1 MYKIMAMDEKKRIER
16 LIEGVRRQLRHFN
29 IPYVTEVSEKTKDP
43 FRVLVSCLLSLRTKD
58 EVTAAASKRLF
69 EHATT
74 PKELCKLPVETI
86 ERLIYPV
93 GFYRVK
99 ARTLKAICKELTE
112 RYGSQVPHSVDELVR
127 LKGVGRKTATL
138 VVSMGYG
145 VPAICVDTHVHRIT
159 NRWGIVST
167 KSAHQTE
174 FALYKVVPKRHWIEL
189 NTLLVA
195 FGQNVCKPLSP
206 HCSTCGIKNYCRRV
220 GVERSR

>member
-1 MYKIMAMDEKKRIER
+1 MEEKKRIER
-16 LIEGVRRQLRHFN
+16 LIEGVKRELSGFD
-29 IPYVTEVSEKTKDP
+29 IPYVTEVSVKSRDP
-43 FRVLVSCLLSLRTKD
+43 FRVLVSCLLSLRTRD
-58 EVTAAASKRLF
+58 EVTARASERLF
-69 EHATT
+69 ERAST
-74 PKELCKLPVETI
+74 PQALCTLPVKTI

-99 ARTLKAICKELTE
+99 ARNIKAICRELME
-112 RYGSQVPHSVDELVR
+112 KYGSQVPDRVEELVK

-145 VPAICVDTHVHRIT
+145 RPAICVDTHVHRIT

-174 FALYKVVPKRHWIEL
+174 LSLYRVVPERYWIEL

-195 FGQNVCKPLSP
+195 FGQNVCKPISP
-206 HCSTCGIKNYCRRV
+206 HCSTCGVKRYCPRTGVGKNR
-220 GVERSR
+220 

>member
-1 MYKIMAMDEKKRIER
+1 MEEKKRVER
-16 LIEGVRRQLRHFN
+16 LIKGVQKELSRFN
-29 IPYVTEVSEKTKDP
+29 IPYVTEVSAKTRDP

-58 EVTAAASKRLF
+58 EVTAAASRRLF
-69 EHATT
+69 ERAAT
-74 PKELCKLPVETI
+74 PEELCKLPVKTI

-99 ARTLKAICKELTE
+99 ARNIKAISRELME
-112 RYGSQVPHSVDELVR
+112 KYDSKVPDSVEELVK

-145 VPAICVDTHVHRIT
+145 RPAICVDTHVHRIT

-167 KSAHQTE
+167 SSPHQTE
-174 FALYKVVPKRHWIEL
+174 LALYKVVPQKYWIEL

-195 FGQNVCKPLSP
+195 FGQNVCKPISP
-206 HCSTCGIKNYCRRV
+206 HCSDCGVRRYCLRV
-220 GVERSR
+220 GVEKSR